1 MPTAEMKERKI
12 SKLEILD
19 QVRDN
24 LLATMKKTYNPI
36 SRSGY
41 VDGVLDFFNE
51 MKRLKE

>member
-24 LLATMKKTYNPI
+24 LLATMK
-36 SRSGY
+36 
-41 VDGVLDFFNE
+41 NE
-51 MKRLKE
+51 IY